1 MPVIHFCFAHI
12 CFNSNVS
19 FLSFFVCGV
28 LSNLLMTVMWSLFVE
43 HGYSLHAALVIT
55 PNNRLIMFV
64 LVSKA
69 YHLGQ
74 EETDWFEKPR
84 EARSDRSKHHG
95 SGSHSST
102 GRRSKHTY
110 HDYDEPPEEY
120 CPGDEYSQ
128 QRHTSSLGQREHRHH
143 GSTSGRHSSS
153 RHASEDPRSSRSS
166 RTHPKD
172 PTARGNGRGAS
183 SLQRRSGTD
192 SRSAQASPR
201 NSSDFS
207 RELDP
212 SRHHGTGGR
221 GHRPQGDRT
230 TRRQDPTANGSKQQ
244 QAPQSHSGQQRSGGQ
259 GNSGRHPGSESLD
272 APQQAQQQHQQTA
285 HQQQRSQTPPQ
296 SQPTPTTT
304 AAGPVLQQTKSGPD
318 PSGQPAVRQPPTT
331 NVSGPETDFNQLFK
345 KKKKITI

>member
-1 MPVIHFCFAHI
+1 
-12 CFNSNVS
+12 
-19 FLSFFVCGV
+19 
-28 LSNLLMTVMWSLFVE
+28 MWSLFCGAWLQSACCTCHHTKQLTDNV
-43 HGYSLHAALVIT
+43 
-55 PNNRLIMFV
+55 V

-128 QRHTSSLGQREHRHH
+128 QRHTSSSAQREHRHH
-143 GSTSGRHSSS
+143 GSGSGRHSSS
-153 RHASEDPRSSRSS
+153 RHTSEDPRSSRSS

-172 PTARGNGRGAS
+172 QTARSDGRGTS
-183 SLQRRSGTD
+183 SLQRRSGAD

-207 RELDP
+207 RESDP

-221 GHRPQGDRT
+221 GQRPQGDRT
-230 TRRQDPTANGSKQQ
+230 TRRQDPTANGLKQQ
-244 QAPQSHSGQQRSGGQ
+244 QQPPQSHSGQQRSGGQ
-259 GNSGRHPGSESLD
+259 GNSGRHPCSESLD
-272 APQQAQQQHQQTA
+272 APQQAQQQHQQNA
-285 HQQQRSQTPPQ
+285 HQQQRSQTPPH

-304 AAGPVLQQTKSGPD
+304 AAGPVQQQTKSGPD
-318 PSGQPAVRQPPTT
+318 PSGQPGVRQPATT
-331 NVSGPETDFNQLFK
+331 NVSTPESDFNQIF
-345 KKKKITI
+345 

>member
-1 MPVIHFCFAHI
+1 
-12 CFNSNVS
+12 
-19 FLSFFVCGV
+19 
-28 LSNLLMTVMWSLFVE
+28 
-43 HGYSLHAALVIT
+43 
-55 PNNRLIMFV
+55 MFV

-128 QRHTSSLGQREHRHH
+128 QRHTSSSAQREHRHH
-143 GSTSGRHSSS
+143 GSSSGRHSSS
-153 RHASEDPRSSRSS
+153 RHTSEDPRSSRSS

-172 PTARGNGRGAS
+172 QTARSDGRGTS
-183 SLQRRSGTD
+183 SLQRRSGAD

-207 RELDP
+207 RESDP
-212 SRHHGTGGR
+212 GRHHGTGGR
-221 GHRPQGDRT
+221 GQRPQGDRT

-244 QAPQSHSGQQRSGGQ
+244 QPPQSHSGQQRSGGQ
-259 GNSGRHPGSESLD
+259 ANSGRHPGSESLD
-272 APQQAQQQHQQTA
+272 APQQAQQQHQQNA
-285 HQQQRSQTPPQ
+285 HQQQRSQTPPH

-304 AAGPVLQQTKSGPD
+304 AAGPVQQQTKSGPD
-318 PSGQPAVRQPPTT
+318 PSPSGQPGVRQPATT
-331 NVSGPETDFNQLFK
+331 NVSRPESDFNTVLKQIKQISQFRSTNL
-345 KKKKITI
+345 I